1 MALFVDTII
10 NVRKIVKKFAPSNQ
24 MLSEAVNDMS
34 WTGVCQEILDALYG
48 DEDHHVEIV
57 DGRYCIWRKYSSPS
71 GSSVIGMPAFIQVSG
86 NKFVSTY
93 WKRRYR
99 EWSDEDI
106 C

>member
-10 NVRKIVKKFAPSNQ
+10 NVREIVKRFASSDQ
-24 MLSEAVNDMS
+24 MLSEAVNNMS

-48 DEDHHVEIV
+48 DFGHHVEII
-57 DGRYCIWRKYSSPS
+57 DGRYCIWRKYSSDS
-71 GSSVIGMPAFIQVSG
+71 GESIIGMPIFIQVSG

-99 EWSDEDI
+99 EWSEDDI